1 MYDAS
6 LRSRSHGDRHRGR
19 THRPVGPGERRQH
32 LTARDAMKRR
42 RANVLFVLVLVAGC
56 SLFLAATTKAEA
68 MLYTFVLAFMA
79 LCGYVYL
86 LGQLRQREQPSA
98 QVIRAPVRRQADSA
112 YRRAERLSHA
122 V

>member
-1 MYDAS
+1 
-6 LRSRSHGDRHRGR
+6 
-19 THRPVGPGERRQH
+19 
-32 LTARDAMKRR
+32 MKRR

-56 SLFLAATTKAEA
+56 ALFLAATTKAQA

-86 LGQLRQREQPSA
+86 LGQVRQRERLQP
-98 QVIRAPVRRQADSA
+98 PVPVLRPVPHMRREPQRPSQHRPQRWTPAT
-112 YRRAERLSHA
+112 EA